1 MIVCHN
7 IESSTFF
14 TVDYKNITF
23 VIDHSNNDMSQIKE
37 QTAIKTTYF
46 SIIGNTVLALLK
58 WLAGFFGNSYA
69 LIADAIESTADIF
82 SSFLVLLGLKYA
94 QRPADENHPYGH
106 GRVEPLITFIVVGFL
121 IVSATIIAYESIENI
136 GTPHELPKPW
146 TLFVLGGIIIWKESS
161 YRIVMKKSRETN
173 SSSLKADAWHHRSDA
188 ITSVAAFIGISIA
201 LVLGKGYENADDYA
215 ALFAAGFILYN
226 CYHIFRPALGE
237 IMDENIYEEVI
248 EEIRKYALE
257 VAGIKATEK
266 CYVRKSGTKYHVDL
280 HAIVDSEITVK
291 EGHALAHE
299 LKDYLI
305 EHIPDLGHVM
315 IHIEPST
322 YID

>member
-1 MIVCHN
+1 
-7 IESSTFF
+7 
-14 TVDYKNITF
+14 
-23 VIDHSNNDMSQIKE
+23 MSQIKE

-46 SIIGNTVLALLK
+46 SIIGNTMLALLK

-136 GTPHELPKPW
+136 GTPHELPKSW

-237 IMDENIYEEVI
+237 IMDENVYEEVI

-280 HAIVDSEITVK
+280 HAIVNSEITVK